1 MRTAESRVLAI
12 VATALCLAAMPS
24 LAQQKVASK
33 PPAGLTTVPVT
44 VQNFTRAETDQYFGV
59 AVKRGGLGKFDHNRQ
74 PAPIDKQDVVG
85 MNRDTLYSAAVFD
98 LDAAPVTITLPD
110 AGKRFMSLLIVNEDH
125 YSPAVVYAPGRY
137 TYTKEKLGTRYMMA
151 VVRTLIDPRD
161 PRDIQAANAVQDA
174 IKVEQASIGTF
185 EVPNWDPV
193 SQKKIRDALIVLSGN
208 LGDNT
213 PPRFGWKG
221 EIDPVMH
228 LIVTA
233 AGWGGNP
240 EEAARYINVYPKA
253 NDGKT
258 VHKLT
263 VKDVPVDG
271 FWSITVYDKDRYIV
285 KNDLDAYS
293 VNNITAKPNADGSV
307 TVQFGGCQKDTPNC
321 IPTPPEWNYIVRE
334 YRPRKEIIDGAW
346 KFPEAQPAK

>member
-1 MRTAESRVLAI
+1 MKTTEGRVLAV
-12 VATALCLAAMPS
+12 VATALCLAATS
-24 LAQQKVASK
+24 SVAQQKGASK
-33 PPAGLTTVPVT
+33 PAAGVATVPVT

-59 AVKRGGLGKFDHNRQ
+59 AVKRGGLGKFNHDRQ
-74 PAPIDKQDVVG
+74 PTPIDKQDVVG

-110 AGKRFMSLLIVNEDH
+110 TGKRFMSLLIVNEDH
-125 YSPAVVYAPGRY
+125 YSPAVVYAPGHY

-174 IKVEQASIGTF
+174 IKVEQPSIGTF

-240 EEAARYINVYPKA
+240 EEAAVYDNVVPTK
-253 NDGKT
+253 NDGT
-258 VHKLT
+258 TAYRVT

-271 FWSITVYDKDRYIV
+271 FWSITVYNKDGFME
-285 KNDLDAYS
+285 KNDQNVYS
-293 VNNITAKPNADGSV
+293 YNNVTAKKSADGSI
-307 TVQFGGCQKDTPNC
+307 TINFGGGLKASNNLPITPG
-321 IPTPPEWNYIVRE
+321 WNYIVRM
-334 YRPRKEIIDGAW
+334 YQPKPEIINGSW
-346 KFPEAQPAK
+346 SFPKAEPAK

>member
-1 MRTAESRVLAI
+1 MKLPAQI
-12 VATALCLAAMPS
+12 VVAVCAMILIAWVQPPS
-24 LAQQKVASK
+24 SAQQKPLNTPV
-33 PPAGLTTVPVT
+33 VPVT
-44 VQNFTRAETDQYFGV
+44 VQNFPRAESDQYFGV
-59 AVKRGGLGKFDHNRQ
+59 AVKRAGLGKFGHNRQ
-74 PAPIDKQDVVG
+74 STPIDKQDVVG
-85 MNRDTLYSAAVFD
+85 MNLDTLYSAAVFD
-98 LDAAPVTITLPD
+98 LEAAPVTITLPD

-137 TYTKEKLGTRYMMA
+137 TYTHEKIGTRYMMA

-185 EVPNWDPV
+185 EVPNWDPA

-213 PPRFGWKG
+213 PPRFGLKG

-293 VNNITAKPNADGSV
+293 VNNITAKPNADGSI
-307 TVQFGGCQKDTPNC
+307 TVQFGGCEKDMPNC

-334 YRPRKEIIDGAW
+334 YRPRKAILDGSW
-346 KFPEAQPAK
+346 VFHEAQPAR

>member
-1 MRTAESRVLAI
+1 MKTTEGRVLAV
-12 VATALCLAAMPS
+12 VATALCLAATS
-24 LAQQKVASK
+24 SVAQQKGASK
-33 PPAGLTTVPVT
+33 PAAGVATVPVT

-59 AVKRGGLGKFDHNRQ
+59 AVKRGGLGKFNHDRQ
-74 PAPIDKQDVVG
+74 PTPIDKQDVVG

-110 AGKRFMSLLIVNEDH
+110 TGKRFMSLLIVNEDH

-174 IKVEQASIGTF
+174 IKVEQPSIGTF

-233 AGWGGNP
+233 AGWGGEP
-240 EEAARYINVYPKA
+240 RGSGA
-253 NDGKT
+253 
-258 VHKLT
+258 VHQRL
-263 VKDVPVDG
+263 PQG
-271 FWSITVYDKDRYIV
+271 QRR
-285 KNDLDAYS
+285 
-293 VNNITAKPNADGSV
+293 
-307 TVQFGGCQKDTPNC
+307 Q
-321 IPTPPEWNYIVRE
+321 
-334 YRPRKEIIDGAW
+334 DGAQAHGQGRAGGRLLVDHRLRQGPVHRE
-346 KFPEAQPAK
+346 KQPRRLLGQQHHRQAERRRLGHGAVRRLPEGHAELHSNAPGMELHRA

>member
-1 MRTAESRVLAI
+1 MKTTEGRVLAV
-12 VATALCLAAMPS
+12 VATALCLAATS
-24 LAQQKVASK
+24 SVAQQKGASK
-33 PPAGLTTVPVT
+33 PAAGVATVPVT

-59 AVKRGGLGKFDHNRQ
+59 AVKRGGLGKFNHDRQ
-74 PAPIDKQDVVG
+74 PTPIDKQDVVG

-110 AGKRFMSLLIVNEDH
+110 TGKRFMSLLIVNEDH
-125 YSPAVVYAPGRY
+125 YSPAVVYAPGHY

-174 IKVEQASIGTF
+174 IKVEQPSIGTF

-285 KNDLDAYS
+285 KNNLDAYS

-307 TVQFGGCQKDTPNC
+307 TVQFGGCQKGTPNC

-334 YRPRKEIIDGAW
+334 YRPRKELIDGTW